1 MLIGLRNSYARQ
13 VTGLVYAR
21 LDTFFI
27 MDDRQQQLLQFIIEE
42 YIATAEPV
50 GSSFVT
56 KKGDLDVSAATIRNE
71 MRDLEENGY
80 LMHPHTSAGR
90 VPTDKGFQYYVDTI
104 MKPESA
110 SRIIQKKIQ
119 EAVSN
124 GTDVREQIKHVAKAT
139 AEYLESSVIVA
150 FNPTSVYYTGI
161 SYLFAQPEFR
171 DSAYTVHIS
180 KIFDHCEDNLT
191 DMYRLIGQGQTEVL
205 IGEQNPFGS
214 SCGLVG
220 TRVGETLF
228 TVLAP
233 IRMDYAKA
241 VGLLTYINSTK

>member
-1 MLIGLRNSYARQ
+1 
-13 VTGLVYAR
+13 
-21 LDTFFI
+21 
-27 MDDRQQQLLQFIIEE
+27 MDDRKQQLLQFIIEE
-42 YIATAEPV
+42 YIVTAEPV

-56 KKGDLDVSAATIRNE
+56 KKGALDVSAATIRNE
-71 MRDLEENGY
+71 MRDLEEAGY

-110 SRIIQKKIQ
+110 SRMIQKKIQ
-119 EAVSN
+119 EAVSS

-180 KIFDHCEDNLT
+180 PILFYNIQFNNIAISIIYRTQTFNLIEILNDT
-191 DMYRLIGQGQTEVL
+191 SNKTHFFISILGD
-205 IGEQNPFGS
+205 
-214 SCGLVG
+214 
-220 TRVGETLF
+220 
-228 TVLAP
+228 
-233 IRMDYAKA
+233 
-241 VGLLTYINSTK
+241 